1 MRAAQTTRTLWAFR
15 DDGPTSRALGRMAAG
30 RLPPLPAAVLAAAAT
45 GLLLALRADGGPVPA
60 LFAPLVVL
68 LLIGPS
74 SAHPHSGR
82 LDWLAPPIFRGI
94 EYGYLA
100 VLGFAHSVSAPLVYV
115 LIAVLAL
122 HHYDTMCRVR
132 RGARPQ
138 EWVVLAGLG
147 WEGRTLLVALAG
159 LSGFL
164 PFAYA
169 ALAAYLGVLFGSE
182 CVLTWTRHGRDTPVI
197 VDPWERLSGG
207 VGGGPHN
214 EERGKA

>member
-1 MRAAQTTRTLWAFR
+1 
-15 DDGPTSRALGRMAAG
+15 AAG
-30 RLPPLPAAVLAAAAT
+30 AT
-45 GLLLALRADGGPVPA
+45 GVLLALRPGGGPDPA
-60 LFAPLVVL
+60 MFAPVVVL
-68 LLIGPS
+68 LLTGPS

-82 LDWLAPPIFRGI
+82 LDWLAPPILRGI

-100 VLGFAHSVSAPLVYV
+100 VLGFAHAISAPLVYV

-122 HHYDTMCRVR
+122 HHHDTMCRVR

-182 CVLTWTRHGRDTPVI
+182 SVLTWTRRSRGVI
-197 VDPWERLSGG
+197 VDLPGAV
-207 VGGGPHN
+207 VGG
-214 EERGKA
+214 RGGRPPQ